1 MKLQNFNLSQIKTPL
16 VESLKEMMDRYN
28 NDSYSGKLKLD
39 FDRPIGEVY
48 PVFEDVAS
56 VLEEVLGVQIKEDY
70 FTWKRE
76 GLGCGYDIVSFYI
89 GTQKIELTAT
99 KSLQYLVDEI
109 MNAIAEELLAIQL
122 HDRLLSYIANDGFG
136 HEYPITIPEFVDAKE
151 IVVFIEALGYSRYCD
166 EEFESILEEL
176 GYQVKKGSFHDLY
189 DGAELRYV
197 VLEELDTKLWLDA
210 LYQPYTMYR
219 SCKPRLRNEV
229 LYILLGLKFGE
240 AFLCDEF

>member
-1 MKLQNFNLSQIKTPL
+1 MKLQNLNLSQIKTPL

-109 MNAIAEELLAIQL
+109 MNTIAEELLAIQS
-122 HDRLLSYIANDGFG
+122 HDRLISYIANDSFG
-136 HEYPITIPEFVDAKE
+136 YEYPITVSEFKDTKE
-151 IVVFIEALGYSRYCD
+151 IAEFIEALGKSRYCD
-166 EEFESILEEL
+166 KEFETILEQL
-176 GYQVKKGSFHDLY
+176 GYQVKSGSFHDLY
-189 DGAELRYV
+189 DGEELRYV
-197 VLEELDTKLWLDA
+197 VLEELDTKLWLDV